1 MIDALPAAPVV
12 VLGLLAAATWGA
24 ADFGGGLASRR
35 APLLGVTLFVQAIG
49 IVLAAGFWVL
59 GGEPL
64 PSAADIGWAVVAGI
78 FGAAGISG
86 LYGALAAGPMSVV
99 APIVGVL
106 GASVPVV
113 VGFALEGMPP
123 PIVLVGIGLA
133 LVSVVLVSG
142 AASSPATG
150 SGGLPLALLAG
161 TGIGLF
167 SVAISQVSEG
177 VVFGPL
183 IVVRTVASA
192 IFIAIIVVGRRQW
205 RLPRPTW
212 RLVTAVAIT
221 DLLGNGAYVGATQ
234 VGALAVATSLGSLYP
249 VATVLLAALVL
260 RERITRR
267 HGIGILAAGA
277 AIAAIAGGSA

>member
-12 VLGLLAAATWGA
+12 VLGLAAAASWGA

-49 IVLAAGFWVL
+49 IALAIGFWL
-59 GGEPL
+59 IRGEAL
-64 PSAADIGWAVVAGI
+64 PSLGDIAWAVLAGI

-99 APIVGVL
+99 APIVGVF

-113 VGFALEGMPP
+113 VGFALEGTPA
-123 PIVLVGIGLA
+123 PIVLFGIGLA

-142 AASSPATG
+142 AASSPASG
-150 SGGLPLALLAG
+150 SGGLPLALLGG

-167 SVAISQVSEG
+167 SVAISQVGDG
-177 VVFGPL
+177 VVFGAL

-192 IFIAIIVVGRRQW
+192 AFITLLVLGRRPW
-205 RLPRPTW
+205 RIPRPTW
-212 RLVTAVAIT
+212 RLVTVVAIL
-221 DLLGNGAYVGATQ
+221 DLLGNAAYLGATQ
-234 VGALAVATSLGSLYP
+234 VGTLAVATSLGSLYP

-260 RERITRR
+260 RERITAR
-267 HGIGILAAGA
+267 HAIGILAAGI